1 MIKNVREGNRVG
13 LHSRLNRKKMGEHVL
28 GTKQTWHCPHT
39 APPWDWKDKL
49 QRSQL
54 SSFPFWNI
62 LGAVWSG
69 RVWGANG
76 NDNGDG
82 HNLLDN
88 PHLAN
93 PILTTQDL
101 GQKDWKTFNLLWWH
115 NKGLFKRLWGRI
127 WAYSSKDK
135 AWWKSMLIA
144 MVGCMQLMKGMIDN
158 AVIPLEIQRQRQRQQ
173 EWQGWQCWDAYGEA
187 WEGLGHRQSD

>member
-127 WAYSSKDK
+127 KYITLQKWSAKGQG
-135 AWWKSMLIA
+135 
-144 MVGCMQLMKGMIDN
+144 VMKIN
-158 AVIPLEIQRQRQRQQ
+158 ADCN
-173 EWQGWQCWDAYGEA
+173 GKGAC
-187 WEGLGHRQSD
+187 S

>member
-1 MIKNVREGNRVG
+1 MLYIVAWNPDGRWNDKECQGGKQSRIAFTVEQKKDGRACVG
-13 LHSRLNRKKMGEHVL
+13 DKTDLALSS
-28 GTKQTWHCPHT
+28 HT
-39 APPWDWKDKL
+39 AAMRLERQIAKEPC
-49 QRSQL
+49 QL

-62 LGAVWSG
+62 FWAVWSG

-127 WAYSSKDK
+127 WAYSSK
-135 AWWKSMLIA
+135 
-144 MVGCMQLMKGMIDN
+144 MIC
-158 AVIPLEIQRQRQRQQ
+158 QRTRRD
-173 EWQGWQCWDAYGEA
+173 ENQCWLQWWGAC
-187 WEGLGHRQSD
+187 S